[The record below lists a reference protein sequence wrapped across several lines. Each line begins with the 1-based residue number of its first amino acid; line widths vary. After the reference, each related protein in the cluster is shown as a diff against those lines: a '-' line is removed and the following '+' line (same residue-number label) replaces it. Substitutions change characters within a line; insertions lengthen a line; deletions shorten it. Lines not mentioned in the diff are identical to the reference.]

1 MTYDICLSIAGSDP
15 SGGAGIQADLKTFS
29 ALGCYGAA
37 AITAVTVQ
45 NTLGVRKSVP
55 IAAEVVG
62 EQVMAVLED
71 LHPKAVKLGMM
82 VNKGIIHAVSE
93 CLRNIR
99 KGENAAGNG
108 SGDVVPASKGGMKR
122 AGRPFVILDP
132 ILVSSSGH
140 HLLDADA
147 RHALVGELMPLCD
160 LITPNIPE
168 LEALTDETDCR
179 KGAMR
184 LMSQT
189 GCPNVLVKGG
199 HMDGAPTDLLF
210 SGPDIHVCDGPRID
224 TRNTHGTGCTLSSAI
239 AAYVAL
245 GQALPEAV
253 RSAKHYVSE
262 ALSAGRHVT
271 VGQGCGPMNHFFRPK
286 PLVIEENE

>member
-1 MTYDICLSIAGSDP
+1 MTYDICLSVAGSDP

-37 AITAVTVQ
+37 AITALTVQ
-45 NTLGVRKSVP
+45 NTLGVRRSVP

-108 SGDVVPASKGGMKR
+108 SGNVVPASKAGMKR
-122 AGRPFVILDP
+122 TGRPFVILDP

-160 LITPNIPE
+160 LVTPNIPE
-168 LEALTDETDCR
+168 LEALTHEKDCR
-179 KGAMR
+179 KGALR

-189 GCPNVLVKGG
+189 GCPNILVKGG
-199 HMDGAPTDLLF
+199 HTDGTPTDLLF
-210 SGPDIHVCDGPRID
+210 SGPDIHAYDGPRID

-245 GQALPEAV
+245 GQPLTEAV
-253 RSAKHYVSE
+253 RNAKLYVSE
-262 ALSAGRHVT
+262 ALSAGRSVT
-271 VGQGCGPMNHFFRPK
+271 IGQGCGPMNHFFRPK